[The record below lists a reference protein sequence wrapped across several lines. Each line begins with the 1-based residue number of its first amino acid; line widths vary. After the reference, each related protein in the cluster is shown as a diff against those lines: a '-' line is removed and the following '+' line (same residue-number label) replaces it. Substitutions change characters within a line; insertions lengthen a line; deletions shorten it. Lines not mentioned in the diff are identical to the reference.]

1 MRSKRR
7 ASAPNNKNKRK
18 KSHLERGAIFIFC
31 LWLSRWNSC
40 RSSLNV
46 DNGRA
51 LVAAAARQ
59 VAERADQVGQA
70 AGRRA
75 LGHHVADQ
83 ALAGLLADALFDG
96 FLQRLALEIT
106 EVIVGEVLELQLV
119 RRADKALGVAGGD
132 DGVSE
137 LPDLADGVFERT
149 VAVDHGLDV
158 LAAGL
163 AESLAQLLSN
173 GHAVARE
180 ELNGLLGRLVGAEQS
195 VFGVVAAAVDASVE
209 QIVEAEHHAGAAP

>member
-1 MRSKRR
+1 MRCDFLCSVLRLVVGIVVEV
-7 ASAPNNKNKRK
+7 A
-18 KSHLERGAIFIFC
+18 
-31 LWLSRWNSC
+31 
-40 RSSLNV
+40 LNV
-46 DNGRA
+46 DDGRA
-51 LVAAAARQ
+51 LIAAAARQ

-96 FLQRLALEIT
+96 FLQRLAPEIT

-132 DGVSE
+132 NGISE

-149 VAVDHGLDV
+149 VAEIAGDYAV
-158 LAAGL
+158 LVSESGTRTEVAL
-163 AESLAQLLSN
+163 ALLPD
-173 GHAVARE
+173 GIRE
-180 ELNGLLGRLVGAEQS
+180 GTVLICENFEYRIKTL
-195 VFGVVAAAVDASVE
+195 
-209 QIVEAEHHAGAAP
+209 